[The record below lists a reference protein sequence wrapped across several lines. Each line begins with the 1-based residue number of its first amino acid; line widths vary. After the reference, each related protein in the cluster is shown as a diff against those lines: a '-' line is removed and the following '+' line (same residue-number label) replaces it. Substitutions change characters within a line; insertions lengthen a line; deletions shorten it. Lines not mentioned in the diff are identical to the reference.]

1 MCIRDRFAGLFE
13 FENATGSFEVE
24 GEKYGLNIISNNL
37 DLEVGYIDDNKTG
50 DGSFANLSYVIPLG
64 SNGSFSN
71 NSSNYFEY
79 SSVANRMYEP
89 VKREN
94 KIKVVTTTLNVKA
107 SGF

>member
-1 MCIRDRFAGLFE
+1 MYLCVQTAIALLAPSRSSPIIYSPISSGLTSLVFMEVDIRPLLR
-13 FENATGSFEVE
+13 T
-24 GEKYGLNIISNNL
+24 
-37 DLEVGYIDDNKTG
+37 YIR
-50 DGSFANLSYVIPLG
+50 SVI
-64 SNGSFSN
+64 SN

-79 SSVANRMYEP
+79 VSVADRMYEP

>member
-1 MCIRDRFAGLFE
+1 M
-13 FENATGSFEVE
+13 
-24 GEKYGLNIISNNL
+24 
-37 DLEVGYIDDNKTG
+37 
-50 DGSFANLSYVIPLG
+50 IPLG
-64 SNGSFSN
+64 SSRSFSN

-79 SSVANRMYEP
+79 VSVADRMYEP

>member
-1 MCIRDRFAGLFE
+1 LQ
-13 FENATGSFEVE
+13 
-24 GEKYGLNIISNNL
+24 NL
-37 DLEVGYIDDNKTG
+37 T
-50 DGSFANLSYVIPLG
+50 YVIPLG

-79 SSVANRMYEP
+79 VSVADRMYEP